1 MDIFNLQNNNLN
13 NQVFLTN
20 GSTNWQIWQKPR
32 NCKFVFI
39 FILGGGGGGGS
50 GASSSLFPGISTTV
64 GGGGGG
70 GASAITRAFFPANLI
85 PDTLYIQVGVGGGGG
100 TPTTSSAGNPGNPGS
115 LSYVSILPSATT
127 SNILVA
133 SGSVVANGGSGGTT
147 NTASGSFAAGG
158 SAGQAFLRALGSTS
172 GYLNYLG
179 NYNSATS
186 QGGGNGNLINGS
198 TASILFPVTGGGGG
212 AGITSGTQYAGGSI
226 TITGDISG
234 ATGGVAGG
242 GNGNNGPTYELPS
255 LNSMSQNRI
264 YFIGGAG
271 GGASV
276 FETSG
281 LDTAG
286 RGGNGSYGCGGGGG
300 GAISKGTIGRTSGA
314 GGRGGDGLV
323 IINCW

>member
-50 GASSSLFPGISTTV
+50 GAASASLNPTIS

-70 GASAITRAFFPANLI
+70 CSAVTRAFFPSNLI
-85 PDTLYIQVGVGGGGG
+85 PDTLYVQVGVGGVGG
-100 TPTTSSAGNPGNPGS
+100 TPNTSTGDGNPGGS
-115 LSYVSILPSATT
+115 GGLSYVCLLPSGTT
-127 SNILVA
+127 SNILIG
-133 SGSVVANGGSGGTT
+133 SGSVAAGGGLGGTTTNVAGGSG
-147 NTASGSFAAGG
+147 
-158 SAGQAFLRALGSTS
+158 GQAFLRTLGSSS

-186 QGGGNGNLINGS
+186 QNGGTGNLLAGQ
-198 TASILFPVTGGGGG
+198 TVSIAFPVTSGGGGG
-212 AGITSGTQYAGGSI
+212 GITTGTQYPGGSI
-226 TITGDISG
+226 LTAPGDVSG
-234 ATGGVAGG
+234 TTGGVIGG

-255 LNSMSQNRI
+255 LNSMSQNRV

-271 GGASV
+271 GGASY

-281 LDTAG
+281 VATG
-286 RGGNGSYGCGGGGG
+286 GNGGNGSYGCGGGGG
-300 GAISKGTIGRTSGA
+300 GAIGKGTIGRTSGA

>member
-50 GASSSLFPGISTTV
+50 GASSALFTATI

-85 PDTLYIQVGVGGGGG
+85 PDTLYIQVGVGGDGG
-100 TPTTSSAGNPGNPGS
+100 TPTTSSSGNTGNPGS

-133 SGSVVANGGSGGTT
+133 SGSVVANGGSGGII
-147 NTASGSFAAGG
+147 SGSFAAGG

-198 TASILFPVTGGGGG
+198 TVSILFPVTGGGGG

-300 GAISKGTIGRTSGA
+300 GAISKGSIGRTSGA